1 MAKIVCLH
9 DYQEDIIQR
18 LSEEWR
24 TRCSV
29 MVQMPTGT
37 GKTHV
42 LAAVVSSFL
51 TDGKRTVWIVA
62 HRRGTCG
69 TDRRDRCKNTEQV

>member
-1 MAKIVCLH
+1 MKSAGGAPGTRALVPGALIENHMAKTVCLH

-24 TRCSV
+24 THRSV

-37 GKTHV
+37 EQDPCIGGGGKQFSH
-42 LAAVVSSFL
+42 
-51 TDGKRTVWIVA
+51 
-62 HRRGTCG
+62 
-69 TDRRDRCKNTEQV
+69 

>member
-1 MAKIVCLH
+1 MKSAGGAPGTRALVPGVLIENYMAKIVCLH

-37 GKTHV
+37 
-42 LAAVVSSFL
+42 
-51 TDGKRTVWIVA
+51 
-62 HRRGTCG
+62 
-69 TDRRDRCKNTEQV
+69 